1 MARRYKVKITAT
13 AERDIQSVFDYIARE
28 NPSVAAQWVEEVER
42 QIDSLERFPERCS
55 VIPESEE
62 LGQKYRHL
70 IYGNYRTI
78 FRVES
83 PTVLILRVVH
93 GAQLLDLRMLEK

>member
-1 MARRYKVKITAT
+1 MARKYEVEITAT

-28 NPSVAAQWVEEVER
+28 NPSAAAQWIEEIEH
-42 QIDSLERFPERCS
+42 QINSLERFPERCPI
-55 VIPESEE
+55 IPESEE
-62 LGQKYRHL
+62 LGQGYRHL

-93 GAQLLDLRMLEK
+93 GAQLLDWRMLEK